1 MKKNA
6 SSKILLSLGVAT
18 LLYSSAFAQE
28 INLTES
34 SDVGNYFEENGKDI
48 NLKNPDK
55 YKGQDLNIKM
65 GVWDLPNDDYDSA
78 DYRLNIDIGKNN
90 TLSFTHNNGQNPAYV
105 TNLNAT
111 AKEVKTTDIV
121 LQAFAPSVIN
131 GDLTMTS
138 SGGEAITEDEKKGS
152 GIILYNGAVEGK
164 SANGS
169 LTINGNFTADK
180 TLFATYGNFV
190 KVNGTANLK
199 NSNFGLMKRSYT
211 DLEAN
216 NVVMVQAK
224 DFNENILK
232 ANNNA
237 GALLLKFASDYIST
251 DVQGKDPLEAGTI
264 IDISDEDK
272 YGDGEKGLVDY
283 KLSVQNCGGNK
294 CLVDYKLSVQN
305 CGGNKCLVINGGATA
320 AAKDKLVQLQVDIDA
335 IDKLLKNEFD
345 FSQDEEWTKAKEALE
360 KQKTE
365 LEQLK
370 QEAEKNGGKIDDE
383 KYIDLVNKNS
393 NLNLSANDKAS
404 ILALRSITEQLGS
417 IGADLASREGV
428 KLALDIKK
436 DTDNTG
442 KSVSNLNSAS
452 SAVNTTMNISN
463 DVSIGSRVAMLNNP
477 FGTYASKMNGLKF
490 AALDSD
496 MRPSYVNE
504 YTNSVWAN
512 AFGGAN
518 IIDGDSGAMYG
529 ATIGVDKQANDDVLW
544 GTYFTY
550 ANAKIKDNN
559 LEQKSD
565 NFQLG
570 MYSTINVA
578 PQWELNLKA
587 YAQVSPTKQDN
598 VQTDGAYNS
607 DYTSKFLGLSANAG
621 RVFDFSDNT
630 LFIKPF
636 AGVNY
641 YFSYTPSH
649 TENGAIAKD
658 IDSMKNNSV
667 SVEVGAEFRKYMNE
681 NSYIFV
687 TPKIEQFVINSGDD
701 YTANLAVNNAFFTSI
716 EANNKKKTYGQI
728 IVGGNVD
735 FTNQLSMNL
744 GFGAKQILA
753 GKVDNKN
760 ETYLSGQVGLKYKF

>member
-28 INLTES
+28 INLTQS

-55 YKGQDLNIKM
+55 YKGQDLSIKM

-90 TLSFTHNNGQNPAYV
+90 TLSFTHNNDQNPVYV

-121 LQAFAPSVIN
+121 LQASAPSVIN
-131 GDLTMTS
+131 GNLTMTS
-138 SGGEAITEDEKKGS
+138 SGGGAITEDEKKGS
-152 GIILYNGAVEGK
+152 GIILYNGNGAVEGK

-169 LTINGNFTADK
+169 LTINGNFAADK
-180 TLFATYGNFV
+180 TLFAAYGNFV
-190 KVNGTANLK
+190 KVNGTANLT

-216 NVVMVQAK
+216 NVVIVQAK

-237 GALLLKFASDYIST
+237 GALLLKFAGDYIST
-251 DVQGKDPLEAGTI
+251 DVQGKDPLEALTI

-272 YGDGEKGLVDY
+272 YGDGEKG
-283 KLSVQNCGGNK
+283 
-294 CLVDYKLSVQN
+294 LVDYKLSVQN

-320 AAKDKLVQLQVDIDA
+320 AAKDKLVQLQVDIDT

-345 FSQDEEWTKAKEALE
+345 SSQGEEWEQAKETLKKQQAELQTMLE
-360 KQKTE
+360 
-365 LEQLK
+365 
-370 QEAEKNGGKIDDE
+370 EAKKNGGKIDDE
-383 KYIDLVNKNS
+383 KYIDLVNKNL

-529 ATIGVDKQANDDVLW
+529 ATVGVDKQANDDVLW

-570 MYSTINVA
+570 MYSTINIA

-598 VQTDGAYNS
+598 VQIDGAYNS

-658 IDSMKNNSV
+658 IDSIKNNSV

-701 YTANLAVNNAFFTSI
+701 YTANLAVNNAFFTSV

>member
-18 LLYSSAFAQE
+18 LLYSGAFAAE
-28 INLTES
+28 ITFN
-34 SDVGNYFEENGKDI
+34 SDSDLNTHFDI
-48 NLKNPDK
+48 NEKDNVATFKNEN
-55 YKGQDLNIKM
+55 YKNQDLTFKINT
-65 GVWDLPNDDYDSA
+65 LAFDDAPEDA
-78 DYRLNIDIGKNN
+78 KINIDLGNN
-90 TLSFTHNNGQNPAYV
+90 SLTLENTRNSSGE
-105 TNLNAT
+105 T
-111 AKEVKTTDIV
+111 AALVRNFNVDAKDFKTTDIG
-121 LQAFAPSVIN
+121 LSYFNAGIIN
-131 GDLTMTS
+131 ANFTMV
-138 SGGEAITEDEKKGS
+138 GS
-152 GIILYNGAVEGK
+152 GEDFDLDNIDKNKASSLLIFNGSRENTNDTV
-164 SANGS
+164 NGS
-169 LTINGNFTADK
+169 LTVNGDFS
-180 TLFATYGNFV
+180 ATNSAIVSMKSDTF
-190 KVNGTANLK
+190 KVNGTATLKEAGLGFLSQSYSNLDV
-199 NSNFGLMKRSYT
+199 NDFIALR
-211 DLEAN
+211 
-216 NVVMVQAK
+216 AK
-224 DFNENILK
+224 DIKTDKLNDET
-232 ANNNA
+232 NA
-237 GALLLKFASDYIST
+237 GALILKSASSYIDESLLNGDDSIASL
-251 DVQGKDPLEAGTI
+251 DVTA
-264 IDISDEDK
+264 EDNK
-272 YGDGEKGLVDY
+272 YGGVFVDY
-283 KLSVQNCGGNK
+283 KLSLKNCGG
-294 CLVDYKLSVQN
+294 D
-305 CGGNKCLVINGGATA
+305 KCLVINGGATA
-320 AAKDKLVQLQVDIDA
+320 AAKKLTNQIAVDLEAITRIID
-335 IDKLLKNEFD
+335 DLDNE
-345 FSQDEEWTKAKEALE
+345 QAKEALQE
-360 KQKTE
+360 QKTE

-383 KYIDLVNKNS
+383 KYIDLVNKNL

-544 GTYFTY
+544 GAYFTY

-578 PQWELNLKA
+578 PQWELNVKA

-701 YTANLAVNNAFFTSI
+701 YTANLAVNNAFFTSV

>member
-28 INLTES
+28 INLTQS

-90 TLSFTHNNGQNPAYV
+90 TLSFTHNNDQNPVYV

-131 GDLTMTS
+131 GNLTMTS
-138 SGGEAITEDEKKGS
+138 SGGGAITEDEKKGS
-152 GIILYNGAVEGK
+152 GIILYNGNGAVEGK

-169 LTINGNFTADK
+169 LTINGNFAADK
-180 TLFATYGNFV
+180 TLFAAYGNFV
-190 KVNGTANLK
+190 KVNGTANLT

-216 NVVMVQAK
+216 NVVIVQAK

-237 GALLLKFASDYIST
+237 GALLLKFAGDYIST
-251 DVQGKDPLEAGTI
+251 DVQGKDPLEAATI

-272 YGDGEKGLVDY
+272 YGDGEKG
-283 KLSVQNCGGNK
+283 
-294 CLVDYKLSVQN
+294 LVDYKLSVQN

-320 AAKDKLVQLQVDIDA
+320 AAKDKLVQLQVDIDT

-345 FSQDEEWTKAKEALE
+345 SSQGEEWEQAKETLKKQQAEIQTMLE
-360 KQKTE
+360 
-365 LEQLK
+365 
-370 QEAEKNGGKIDDE
+370 EAKKNGGKIDDE
-383 KYIDLVNKNS
+383 KYIDLVNKNL

-529 ATIGVDKQANDDVLW
+529 ATVGVDKQANDDVLW
-544 GTYFTY
+544 GAYFTY

-598 VQTDGAYNS
+598 VQIDGAYNS

-701 YTANLAVNNAFFTSI
+701 YTANLAVNNAFFTSV

>member
-18 LLYSSAFAQE
+18 LLYSGAFAAE
-28 INLTES
+28 ITFN
-34 SDVGNYFEENGKDI
+34 SDSDLNTHFDI
-48 NLKNPDK
+48 NEKDNVATFKNEN
-55 YKGQDLNIKM
+55 YKNQDLTFKINT
-65 GVWDLPNDDYDSA
+65 LAFDDAPEDA
-78 DYRLNIDIGKNN
+78 KINIDLGNNSLTLENTRSGSETAALVKNFN
-90 TLSFTHNNGQNPAYV
+90 V
-105 TNLNAT
+105 D
-111 AKEVKTTDIV
+111 AKDFKTTDIG
-121 LQAFAPSVIN
+121 LSYFNAGIIN
-131 GDLTMTS
+131 ANFTMV
-138 SGGEAITEDEKKGS
+138 GS
-152 GIILYNGAVEGK
+152 GKDFDLDNIDKNKASSLLIFNGSRENTNDTV
-164 SANGS
+164 NGS
-169 LTINGNFTADK
+169 LTVNGDFS
-180 TLFATYGNFV
+180 ATNSAIVSMKSDTF
-190 KVNGTANLK
+190 KVNGTATLKEAGLGFLSQSYSNLDV
-199 NSNFGLMKRSYT
+199 NDFIALR
-211 DLEAN
+211 
-216 NVVMVQAK
+216 AK
-224 DFNENILK
+224 DIKTDKLNDET
-232 ANNNA
+232 NA
-237 GALLLKFASDYIST
+237 GALILKTASSYINENLLNGDDYAAYLDVT
-251 DVQGKDPLEAGTI
+251 DDK
-264 IDISDEDK
+264 K
-272 YGDGEKGLVDY
+272 YGGAFVDY
-283 KLSVQNCGGNK
+283 KLSLKNCGG
-294 CLVDYKLSVQN
+294 D
-305 CGGNKCLVINGGATA
+305 KCLVINGGATA
-320 AAKDKLVQLQVDIDA
+320 AAKNLTNQIAVDLEAITRIIDGL
-335 IDKLLKNEFD
+335 DNE
-345 FSQDEEWTKAKEALE
+345 QAKEALQE
-360 KQKTE
+360 QKTE
-365 LEQLK
+365 LEKLQ
-370 QEAEKNGGKIDDE
+370 QEAMQNGGKIDDE
-383 KYIDLVNKNS
+383 KYIDLVNKNL

-428 KLALDIKK
+428 KLALQIKK

-477 FGTYASKMNGLKF
+477 FGTYASKINGLKF

-529 ATIGVDKQANDDVLW
+529 ATVGVDKQANDDVLW
-544 GTYFTY
+544 GAYFTY

-570 MYSTINVA
+570 MYSTINIA
-578 PQWELNLKA
+578 PQWELNVKA

-598 VQTDGAYNS
+598 VQVDGAYNS
-607 DYTSKFLGLSANAG
+607 DYTSKFLGLSANAD

-701 YTANLAVNNAFFTSI
+701 YTANLAVNNAFFTSV

-753 GKVDNKN
+753 GRVDSKN

>member
-28 INLTES
+28 INLTQS

-90 TLSFTHNNGQNPAYV
+90 TLSFTHNNDQNPVYV

-121 LQAFAPSVIN
+121 LQASAPSVIN
-131 GDLTMTS
+131 GNLTMTS
-138 SGGEAITEDEKKGS
+138 SGAGTITEDEKKGS
-152 GIILYNGAVEGK
+152 GIILYNGNGAVEGK

-180 TLFATYGNFV
+180 TLFAAYGNFV
-190 KVNGTANLK
+190 KVNGTANLT

-216 NVVMVQAK
+216 NVVIVQAK

-237 GALLLKFASDYIST
+237 GALLLKFAGDYIST

-294 CLVDYKLSVQN
+294 CLV
-305 CGGNKCLVINGGATA
+305 INGGATA
-320 AAKDKLVQLQVDIDA
+320 AAKDKLVQLQVDIDT

-345 FSQDEEWTKAKEALE
+345 SSQGEEWEQAKETLKKQQAEIQTMLE
-360 KQKTE
+360 
-365 LEQLK
+365 
-370 QEAEKNGGKIDDE
+370 EAKKNGGKIDDE

-529 ATIGVDKQANDDVLW
+529 ATVGVDKQANDDVLW
-544 GTYFTY
+544 GAYFTY

-598 VQTDGAYNS
+598 VQIDGAYNS

-667 SVEVGAEFRKYMNE
+667 SIEVGAEFRKYMNE

-701 YTANLAVNNAFFTSI
+701 YTANLAVNNAFFTSV

>member
-28 INLTES
+28 INLTQF
-34 SDVGNYFEENGKDI
+34 SDVENYFEENGKDI

-55 YKGQDLNIKM
+55 YKGQDLSIKM

-90 TLSFTHNNGQNPAYV
+90 TLSFTHNNGQNPVYV

-131 GDLTMTS
+131 GNLTMTS
-138 SGGEAITEDEKKGS
+138 SGAETITEDEKKGS
-152 GIILYNGAVEGK
+152 GIILYNGAGETQ

-180 TLFATYGNFV
+180 TLFAAYGNFV
-190 KVNGTANLK
+190 KVNGTANLT
-199 NSNFGLMKRSYT
+199 NSNFGLIKRSYT

-224 DFNENILK
+224 DFNKDILEEK
-232 ANNNA
+232 SNNNA
-237 GALLLKFASDYIST
+237 GALLVKFLNDYVST
-251 DVQGKDPLEAGTI
+251 DLHGKDDIETGAV
-264 IDISDEDK
+264 IDISDEDE
-272 YGDGEKGLVDY
+272 YGDGKKGLVDY

-294 CLVDYKLSVQN
+294 CLVV
-305 CGGNKCLVINGGATA
+305 NGGATA
-320 AAKDKLVQLQVDIDA
+320 AAKDKLTQLKVDINA

-345 FSQDEEWTKAKEALE
+345 SSQDEEWKQAKEALE

-365 LEQLK
+365 LEKLQ
-370 QEAEKNGGKIDDE
+370 QEAMQNGGKIDDE

-529 ATIGVDKQANDDVLW
+529 ATVGVDKQANDDVLW
-544 GTYFTY
+544 GAYFTY

-598 VQTDGAYNS
+598 VQIDGAYNS

-667 SVEVGAEFRKYMNE
+667 SIEVGAEFRKYMNE

-701 YTANLAVNNAFFTSI
+701 YTANLAVNNAFFTSV

>member
-18 LLYSSAFAQE
+18 LLYSGAFAAE
-28 INLTES
+28 ITFN
-34 SDVGNYFEENGKDI
+34 SDSDLNTHFDI
-48 NLKNPDK
+48 NEKDNVDTFKNEN
-55 YKGQDLNIKM
+55 YKNQDLTFKINT
-65 GVWDLPNDDYDSA
+65 LAFDDAPEDA
-78 DYRLNIDIGKNN
+78 KINIDLGNN
-90 TLSFTHNNGQNPAYV
+90 SLTLENTRNSGGE
-105 TNLNAT
+105 T
-111 AKEVKTTDIV
+111 AALVRNFNVDAKDFKTTDIG
-121 LQAFAPSVIN
+121 LSYFNAGIIN
-131 GDLTMTS
+131 ANFTMV
-138 SGGEAITEDEKKGS
+138 GS
-152 GIILYNGAVEGK
+152 GEDFDLDNIDKNKASSLLIFNGSRENTNDTV
-164 SANGS
+164 NGS
-169 LTINGNFTADK
+169 LTVNGDFS
-180 TLFATYGNFV
+180 ATNSAIVSMKSDTF
-190 KVNGTANLK
+190 KVNGTATIEKSGLGFLSQSYSNLDV
-199 NSNFGLMKRSYT
+199 NDFIALR
-211 DLEAN
+211 
-216 NVVMVQAK
+216 AK
-224 DFNENILK
+224 DIKTDKLNDET
-232 ANNNA
+232 NA
-237 GALLLKFASDYIST
+237 GALILKSASSYIDESLLNDDGYAASL
-251 DVQGKDPLEAGTI
+251 DVTA
-264 IDISDEDK
+264 EDNK
-272 YGDGEKGLVDY
+272 YGGVFVDY
-283 KLSVQNCGGNK
+283 KLSLKNCGG
-294 CLVDYKLSVQN
+294 D
-305 CGGNKCLVINGGATA
+305 KCLVINGGATA
-320 AAKDKLVQLQVDIDA
+320 AAKKLTNQIAVDLEAITRIIDGL
-335 IDKLLKNEFD
+335 DNE
-345 FSQDEEWTKAKEALE
+345 QAKEALQE
-360 KQKTE
+360 QKTE

-529 ATIGVDKQANDDVLW
+529 ATVGVDKQANDDVLW

-701 YTANLAVNNAFFTSI
+701 YTANLAVNNAFFTSV

>member
-18 LLYSSAFAQE
+18 LLYSGAFAAE
-28 INLTES
+28 ITFN
-34 SDVGNYFEENGKDI
+34 SDSDLNTHFDI
-48 NLKNPDK
+48 NEKDNVATFKNEN
-55 YKGQDLNIKM
+55 YKNQDLTFKINT
-65 GVWDLPNDDYDSA
+65 LAFDDAPEDA
-78 DYRLNIDIGKNN
+78 KINIDLGNN
-90 TLSFTHNNGQNPAYV
+90 SLTLENTRNSSGE
-105 TNLNAT
+105 T
-111 AKEVKTTDIV
+111 AALVRNFNVDAKDFKTTDIG
-121 LQAFAPSVIN
+121 LSYFNAGIIN
-131 GDLTMTS
+131 ANFTMV
-138 SGGEAITEDEKKGS
+138 GS
-152 GIILYNGAVEGK
+152 GEDFDLDNIDKNKASSLLIFNGSRENTNDTV
-164 SANGS
+164 NGS
-169 LTINGNFTADK
+169 LTVNGDFS
-180 TLFATYGNFV
+180 ATNSAIVSMKSDTF
-190 KVNGTANLK
+190 KVNGTATLKEADLGFLSQSYSNLDV
-199 NSNFGLMKRSYT
+199 NDFIVLR
-211 DLEAN
+211 
-216 NVVMVQAK
+216 AK
-224 DFNENILK
+224 DIKTDKLNDET
-232 ANNNA
+232 NA
-237 GALLLKFASDYIST
+237 GALILKSASSYIDESLLNGDDSIASL
-251 DVQGKDPLEAGTI
+251 DVTA
-264 IDISDEDK
+264 EDNK
-272 YGDGEKGLVDY
+272 YGGVFVDY
-283 KLSVQNCGGNK
+283 KLSLKNCGG
-294 CLVDYKLSVQN
+294 D
-305 CGGNKCLVINGGATA
+305 KCLVINGGATA
-320 AAKDKLVQLQVDIDA
+320 AAKKLTNQIAVDLEAITRIIDDLDNEQAKKALQ
-335 IDKLLKNEFD
+335 E
-345 FSQDEEWTKAKEALE
+345 
-360 KQKTE
+360 QKTE
-365 LEQLK
+365 LEKLQ
-370 QEAEKNGGKIDDE
+370 QEAMQNGGKIDDE
-383 KYIDLVNKNS
+383 KYIDLVNKNL

-529 ATIGVDKQANDDVLW
+529 ATVGVDKQANDDVLW
-544 GTYFTY
+544 GAYFTY

-598 VQTDGAYNS
+598 VQIDGAYNS

-701 YTANLAVNNAFFTSI
+701 YTANLAVNNAFFTSV

>member
-18 LLYSSAFAQE
+18 LLYSSAFAAE
-28 INLTES
+28 ITFN
-34 SDVGNYFEENGKDI
+34 SDSDLNTHFDI
-48 NLKNPDK
+48 NEKDNVATFKNEN
-55 YKGQDLNIKM
+55 YKNQDLTFKINT
-65 GVWDLPNDDYDSA
+65 LAFDDAPEDA
-78 DYRLNIDIGKNN
+78 KINIDLGNN
-90 TLSFTHNNGQNPAYV
+90 SLTLENTRNSSGE
-105 TNLNAT
+105 T
-111 AKEVKTTDIV
+111 AALVRNFNVDAKDFKTTDIG
-121 LQAFAPSVIN
+121 LSYFNAGIIN
-131 GDLTMTS
+131 ANFTMV
-138 SGGEAITEDEKKGS
+138 GS
-152 GIILYNGAVEGK
+152 GEDFDLDNIDKNKASSLLIFNGSRENTNDTV
-164 SANGS
+164 NGS
-169 LTINGNFTADK
+169 LTVNGDFS
-180 TLFATYGNFV
+180 ATNSAIVSMKSDTF
-190 KVNGTANLK
+190 KVNGTATLKEAGLGFLSQSYSNLDV
-199 NSNFGLMKRSYT
+199 NDFIALR
-211 DLEAN
+211 
-216 NVVMVQAK
+216 AK
-224 DFNENILK
+224 DIKTDKLNDET
-232 ANNNA
+232 NA
-237 GALLLKFASDYIST
+237 GALILKSASSYIDESLLNGDDYVASL
-251 DVQGKDPLEAGTI
+251 DVTA
-264 IDISDEDK
+264 EDNK
-272 YGDGEKGLVDY
+272 YGGVFVDY
-283 KLSVQNCGGNK
+283 KLSLKNCGG
-294 CLVDYKLSVQN
+294 D
-305 CGGNKCLVINGGATA
+305 KCLVINGGATA
-320 AAKDKLVQLQVDIDA
+320 AAKKLTNQIAVDLEAITRIIDGL
-335 IDKLLKNEFD
+335 DNE
-345 FSQDEEWTKAKEALE
+345 QAKEALQE
-360 KQKTE
+360 QKTE

-529 ATIGVDKQANDDVLW
+529 ATVGVDKQANDDVLW
-544 GTYFTY
+544 GAYFTY

-598 VQTDGAYNS
+598 VQIDGAYNS

-701 YTANLAVNNAFFTSI
+701 YTANLAVNNAFFTSV

>member
-28 INLTES
+28 INLTQS
-34 SDVGNYFEENGKDI
+34 SDVENYFEENGKDI

-90 TLSFTHNNGQNPAYV
+90 TLSFTHNNDQNPVYV

-121 LQAFAPSVIN
+121 LQASAPSVIN
-131 GDLTMTS
+131 GNLTMTS
-138 SGGEAITEDEKKGS
+138 SGGGAITEDEKKGS
-152 GIILYNGAVEGK
+152 GIILYNGNGAVEGK

-180 TLFATYGNFV
+180 TLFAAYGNFV
-190 KVNGTANLK
+190 KVNGTANLT

-216 NVVMVQAK
+216 NVVIVQAK

-237 GALLLKFASDYIST
+237 GALLLKFAGDYIST
-251 DVQGKDPLEAGTI
+251 DVQGKDPLEAATI

-272 YGDGEKGLVDY
+272 YGDGEKG
-283 KLSVQNCGGNK
+283 
-294 CLVDYKLSVQN
+294 LVDYKLSVQN

-320 AAKDKLVQLQVDIDA
+320 AAKDKLVQLQVDIDT

-345 FSQDEEWTKAKEALE
+345 SSQGEEWEQAKETLKKQQAEIQTMLE
-360 KQKTE
+360 
-365 LEQLK
+365 
-370 QEAEKNGGKIDDE
+370 EAKKNGGKIDDE
-383 KYIDLVNKNS
+383 KYIDLVNKNL

-529 ATIGVDKQANDDVLW
+529 ATVGVDKQANDDVLW
-544 GTYFTY
+544 GAYFTY

-598 VQTDGAYNS
+598 VQIDGAYNS

-701 YTANLAVNNAFFTSI
+701 YTANLAVNNAFFTSV

>member
-18 LLYSSAFAQE
+18 LLYSGAFAAE
-28 INLTES
+28 ITFN
-34 SDVGNYFEENGKDI
+34 SDSDLNTHFDI
-48 NLKNPDK
+48 NEKDNVATFKNEN
-55 YKGQDLNIKM
+55 YKNQDLTFKINTLAFEDAHEDAKI
-65 GVWDLPNDDYDSA
+65 
-78 DYRLNIDIGKNN
+78 NIDLGNN
-90 TLSFTHNNGQNPAYV
+90 SLTLENTRNSGGE
-105 TNLNAT
+105 T
-111 AKEVKTTDIV
+111 AALVRNFNVDAKDFKTTDIG
-121 LQAFAPSVIN
+121 LSYFNAGIIN
-131 GDLTMTS
+131 ANFTMV
-138 SGGEAITEDEKKGS
+138 GS
-152 GIILYNGAVEGK
+152 GEDFDLDNIDKNKASSLLIFNGSRENTNDTV
-164 SANGS
+164 NGS
-169 LTINGNFTADK
+169 LTVNGDFS
-180 TLFATYGNFV
+180 ATNSAIVSMKSDTF
-190 KVNGTANLK
+190 KVNGTATIEKSGLGFLSQSYSNLDV
-199 NSNFGLMKRSYT
+199 NDFIALR
-211 DLEAN
+211 
-216 NVVMVQAK
+216 AK
-224 DFNENILK
+224 DIKTDKLNDET
-232 ANNNA
+232 NA
-237 GALLLKFASDYIST
+237 GALILKTASSYINENLLNGDDSIAYL
-251 DVQGKDPLEAGTI
+251 DVT
-264 IDISDEDK
+264 DEDNE
-272 YGDGEKGLVDY
+272 YGGVFVDY
-283 KLSVQNCGGNK
+283 KLSLKNCGG
-294 CLVDYKLSVQN
+294 D
-305 CGGNKCLVINGGATA
+305 KCLVINGGATA
-320 AAKDKLVQLQVDIDA
+320 AAKKLTNQIAVDLEAITRIID
-335 IDKLLKNEFD
+335 DLDNE
-345 FSQDEEWTKAKEALE
+345 QAKEALE

-529 ATIGVDKQANDDVLW
+529 ATVGVDKQANDDVLW

-570 MYSTINVA
+570 MYSTINIA

-598 VQTDGAYNS
+598 VQIDGAYNS

-701 YTANLAVNNAFFTSI
+701 YTANLAVNNAFFTSV

>member
-28 INLTES
+28 INLTQS

-90 TLSFTHNNGQNPAYV
+90 TLSFTHNNGQNPVYV

-121 LQAFAPSVIN
+121 LQASAPSVIN
-131 GDLTMTS
+131 GNLTMTS
-138 SGGEAITEDEKKGS
+138 SGAETITEDEKKGS
-152 GIILYNGAVEGK
+152 GIILYNGNGAVEGK

-180 TLFATYGNFV
+180 TLFAAYGNFV
-190 KVNGTANLK
+190 KVNGTANLT
-199 NSNFGLMKRSYT
+199 NSNFGLMKHSYT

-216 NVVMVQAK
+216 NVVIVQAK

-237 GALLLKFASDYIST
+237 GALLLKFAGDYIST
-251 DVQGKDPLEAGTI
+251 DVQGKDPLEAATI

-272 YGDGEKGLVDY
+272 YGDGEKG
-283 KLSVQNCGGNK
+283 
-294 CLVDYKLSVQN
+294 LVDYKLSVQN

-320 AAKDKLVQLQVDIDA
+320 AAKDKLVQLQVDIDT

-345 FSQDEEWTKAKEALE
+345 SSQGEEWEQAKETLKKQQAEIQTMLE
-360 KQKTE
+360 
-365 LEQLK
+365 
-370 QEAEKNGGKIDDE
+370 EAKKNGGKIDDE

-529 ATIGVDKQANDDVLW
+529 ATVGVDKQANDDVLW
-544 GTYFTY
+544 GAYFTY

-598 VQTDGAYNS
+598 VQIDGAYNS

-701 YTANLAVNNAFFTSI
+701 YTANLAVNNAFFTSV

>member
-28 INLTES
+28 INLTQS
-34 SDVGNYFEENGKDI
+34 SDVENYFEENGKDI

-55 YKGQDLNIKM
+55 YKGQDLSIKM

-90 TLSFTHNNGQNPAYV
+90 TLSFTHNNDQNPVYV

-121 LQAFAPSVIN
+121 LQASAPSVIN
-131 GDLTMTS
+131 GNLTMTS
-138 SGGEAITEDEKKGS
+138 SGGGAITEDEKKGS
-152 GIILYNGAVEGK
+152 GIILYNGNGAVEGK

-190 KVNGTANLK
+190 KVNGTANLT

-237 GALLLKFASDYIST
+237 GALLLKFAGDYIST
-251 DVQGKDPLEAGTI
+251 DVQGKDPLEAVTI

-294 CLVDYKLSVQN
+294 CLVV
-305 CGGNKCLVINGGATA
+305 NGGATA
-320 AAKDKLVQLQVDIDA
+320 AAKDKLTQLKVDINA

-345 FSQDEEWTKAKEALE
+345 SSQDEEWKQAKEALE

-365 LEQLK
+365 LEKLQ
-370 QEAEKNGGKIDDE
+370 QEAMQNGGKIDDE

-529 ATIGVDKQANDDVLW
+529 ATVGVDKQANDDVLW
-544 GTYFTY
+544 GAYFTY

-598 VQTDGAYNS
+598 VQIDGAYNS

-701 YTANLAVNNAFFTSI
+701 YTANLAVNNAFFTSV

>member
-28 INLTES
+28 INLTQS

-55 YKGQDLNIKM
+55 YKGQDLSIKM
-65 GVWDLPNDDYDSA
+65 GVWDLPDDYDSD

-90 TLSFTHNNGQNPAYV
+90 TLSFTHNNGQNPVYV

-131 GDLTMTS
+131 GNLTMTS
-138 SGGEAITEDEKKGS
+138 SGAETITEDEKKGS
-152 GIILYNGAVEGK
+152 GIILYNGNGAVEGK

-180 TLFATYGNFV
+180 TLFAAYGNFV
-190 KVNGTANLK
+190 KVNGTANLT

-216 NVVMVQAK
+216 NVVIVQAK

-237 GALLLKFASDYIST
+237 GALLLKFAGDYIST

-294 CLVDYKLSVQN
+294 CLV
-305 CGGNKCLVINGGATA
+305 INGGATA
-320 AAKDKLVQLQVDIDA
+320 AAKDKLVQLQVDIDT

-345 FSQDEEWTKAKEALE
+345 SSQGEEWEQAKETLKKQQAEIQTMLE
-360 KQKTE
+360 
-365 LEQLK
+365 
-370 QEAEKNGGKIDDE
+370 EAKKNGGKIDDE

-529 ATIGVDKQANDDVLW
+529 ATVGVDKQANDDVLW
-544 GTYFTY
+544 GAYFTY

-598 VQTDGAYNS
+598 VQIDGAYNS

-667 SVEVGAEFRKYMNE
+667 SIEVGAEFRKYMNE

-701 YTANLAVNNAFFTSI
+701 YTANLAVNNAFFTSV

>member
-28 INLTES
+28 INLTQS
-34 SDVGNYFEENGKDI
+34 SDVGNYFEENGNDI

-55 YKGQDLNIKM
+55 YKGQDLSIKM

-90 TLSFTHNNGQNPAYV
+90 TLSFTHNNGQNPVYV

-121 LQAFAPSVIN
+121 LQASAPSVIN
-131 GDLTMTS
+131 GNLTMTS
-138 SGGEAITEDEKKGS
+138 SGAGTITEDEKKGS
-152 GIILYNGAVEGK
+152 GIILYNGNGAVEGK

-180 TLFATYGNFV
+180 TLFAAYGNFV
-190 KVNGTANLK
+190 KVNGTANLT

-216 NVVMVQAK
+216 NVVIVQAK

-237 GALLLKFASDYIST
+237 GALLLKFAGDYIST
-251 DVQGKDPLEAGTI
+251 DVQGKDPLEAVTI

-294 CLVDYKLSVQN
+294 CLVV
-305 CGGNKCLVINGGATA
+305 NGGATA
-320 AAKDKLVQLQVDIDA
+320 AAKDKLVQLQVDINA

-345 FSQDEEWTKAKEALE
+345 SSQDEEWKQAKEALE

-365 LEQLK
+365 LEKLQ
-370 QEAEKNGGKIDDE
+370 QEAMQNGGKIDDE
-383 KYIDLVNKNS
+383 KYIDLVNKNL

-529 ATIGVDKQANDDVLW
+529 ATVGVDKQANDDVLW
-544 GTYFTY
+544 GAYFTY

-570 MYSTINVA
+570 MYSTINIA

-598 VQTDGAYNS
+598 VQIDGAYNS

-701 YTANLAVNNAFFTSI
+701 YTANLAVNNAFFTSV

>member
-28 INLTES
+28 INLTQS

-48 NLKNPDK
+48 NLKNPDG
-55 YKGQDLNIKM
+55 YKGKDLNIKM

-90 TLSFTHNNGQNPAYV
+90 TLSFTHNNGQNPVYV

-121 LQAFAPSVIN
+121 LQASAPSVIN
-131 GDLTMTS
+131 GNLTMTS
-138 SGGEAITEDEKKGS
+138 SGAETITEDEKKGS
-152 GIILYNGAVEGK
+152 GIILYNGNGAVEGK

-180 TLFATYGNFV
+180 TLFAAYGNFV
-190 KVNGTANLK
+190 KVNGTANLT

-216 NVVMVQAK
+216 NVVIVQAK

-237 GALLLKFASDYIST
+237 GALLLKFAGDYIST
-251 DVQGKDPLEAGTI
+251 DVQGKDPLEAATI

-294 CLVDYKLSVQN
+294 CLVV
-305 CGGNKCLVINGGATA
+305 NGGATA
-320 AAKDKLVQLQVDIDA
+320 AAKDKLVQLQVDIDT
-335 IDKLLKNEFD
+335 INKLLENEFD
-345 FSQDEEWTKAKEALE
+345 SSQDEEWTKAKETLKKQQAELQTMLE
-360 KQKTE
+360 
-365 LEQLK
+365 
-370 QEAEKNGGKIDDE
+370 EAKKNGGKIDDE

-529 ATIGVDKQANDDVLW
+529 ATVGVDKQANDDVLW
-544 GTYFTY
+544 GAYFTY

-598 VQTDGAYNS
+598 VQIDGAYNS

-701 YTANLAVNNAFFTSI
+701 YTANLAVNNAFFTSV

>member
-28 INLTES
+28 INLTQS
-34 SDVGNYFEENGKDI
+34 SDVGKYFEENGKDI
-48 NLKNPDK
+48 NLKNPDQ
-55 YKGQDLNIKM
+55 YKGQDLSIKM

-78 DYRLNIDIGKNN
+78 DYRLNIDIGKDN
-90 TLSFTHNNGQNPAYV
+90 TLSFTHNNKENPAYV

-131 GDLTMTS
+131 GNLTMTS
-138 SGGEAITEDEKKGS
+138 SGAGAITEDEKKGS

-190 KVNGTANLK
+190 KVNGTANLT

-224 DFNENILK
+224 DFNEDILK

-251 DVQGKDPLEAGTI
+251 SVQGKDPLEAGTAL
-264 IDISDEDK
+264 DITDDK
-272 YGDGEKGLVDY
+272 Y
-283 KLSVQNCGGNK
+283 SGG
-294 CLVDYKLSVQN
+294 LVDYKLSVQN

-320 AAKDKLVQLQVDIDA
+320 AAKKLTNQIAVELEAITRIIDGL
-335 IDKLLKNEFD
+335 DNE
-345 FSQDEEWTKAKEALE
+345 QAKEALQE
-360 KQKTE
+360 QKTE

-370 QEAEKNGGKIDDE
+370 KEAEKNGGKIDDE
-383 KYIDLVNKNS
+383 KYIDLVNKNL

-529 ATIGVDKQANDDVLW
+529 ATVGVDKQANDDVLW
-544 GTYFTY
+544 GAYFTY

-570 MYSTINVA
+570 MYSTINIA

-598 VQTDGAYNS
+598 VQIDGAYNS

-701 YTANLAVNNAFFTSI
+701 YTANLAVNNAFFTSV

>member
-28 INLTES
+28 INLTQS

-90 TLSFTHNNGQNPAYV
+90 TLSFTHNNDQNPVYV

-121 LQAFAPSVIN
+121 LQASAPSVIN
-131 GDLTMTS
+131 GNLTMTS
-138 SGGEAITEDEKKGS
+138 SGGGAITEDEKKGS
-152 GIILYNGAVEGK
+152 GIILYNGNGAVEGK

-180 TLFATYGNFV
+180 TLFAAYGNFV
-190 KVNGTANLK
+190 KVNGTANLT

-216 NVVMVQAK
+216 NVVIVQAK

-237 GALLLKFASDYIST
+237 GALLLKFAGDYIST
-251 DVQGKDPLEAGTI
+251 DVQGKDPLEAITI

-294 CLVDYKLSVQN
+294 CLVV
-305 CGGNKCLVINGGATA
+305 NGGATA
-320 AAKDKLVQLQVDIDA
+320 AAKDKLVQLQVDIDT

-345 FSQDEEWTKAKEALE
+345 SNQGEEWEQAKETLKKQQAELQTMLE
-360 KQKTE
+360 
-365 LEQLK
+365 
-370 QEAEKNGGKIDDE
+370 EAKKNGGKIDDE
-383 KYIDLVNKNS
+383 KYIDLVNKNL

-529 ATIGVDKQANDDVLW
+529 ATVGVDKQANDDVLW
-544 GTYFTY
+544 GAYFTY

-598 VQTDGAYNS
+598 VQIDGAYNS

-701 YTANLAVNNAFFTSI
+701 YTANLAVNNAFFTSV

>member
-28 INLTES
+28 INLTQS

-90 TLSFTHNNGQNPAYV
+90 TLSFTHNNGQNPVYV

-121 LQAFAPSVIN
+121 LQASAPSVIN
-131 GDLTMTS
+131 GNLTMTS
-138 SGGEAITEDEKKGS
+138 SGAETITEDEKKGS

-180 TLFATYGNFV
+180 TLFAAYGNFV
-190 KVNGTANLK
+190 KVNGTANLT

-216 NVVMVQAK
+216 NVVIVQAK

-237 GALLLKFASDYIST
+237 GALLLKFAGDYIST
-251 DVQGKDPLEAGTI
+251 DVQGKDPLEAATI

-272 YGDGEKGLVDY
+272 YGDGEKG
-283 KLSVQNCGGNK
+283 
-294 CLVDYKLSVQN
+294 LVDYKLSVQN

-320 AAKDKLVQLQVDIDA
+320 AAKDKLVQLQVDIDT

-345 FSQDEEWTKAKEALE
+345 SSQGEEWEQAKETLKKQQAEIQTMLE
-360 KQKTE
+360 
-365 LEQLK
+365 
-370 QEAEKNGGKIDDE
+370 EAKKNGGKIDDE
-383 KYIDLVNKNS
+383 KYIDLVNKNL

-529 ATIGVDKQANDDVLW
+529 ATVGVDKQANDDVLW
-544 GTYFTY
+544 GAYFTY

-598 VQTDGAYNS
+598 VQIDGAYNS

-701 YTANLAVNNAFFTSI
+701 YTANLAVNNAFFTSV

>member
-18 LLYSSAFAQE
+18 LLYSGAFAAE
-28 INLTES
+28 ITFN
-34 SDVGNYFEENGKDI
+34 SDSDLNTHFDI
-48 NLKNPDK
+48 NEKDNVTTFKNEN
-55 YKGQDLNIKM
+55 YKNQDLTFKINT
-65 GVWDLPNDDYDSA
+65 LAFDDAPEDA
-78 DYRLNIDIGKNN
+78 KINIDLGNNSLTLENTRNSGGK
-90 TLSFTHNNGQNPAYV
+90 
-105 TNLNAT
+105 T
-111 AKEVKTTDIV
+111 AALVRNFNVDAKDFKTTDIG
-121 LQAFAPSVIN
+121 LSYFNA
-131 GDLTMTS
+131 
-138 SGGEAITEDEKKGS
+138 
-152 GIILYNGAVEGK
+152 GIINANFTMVGSDEDFDLDNIDKNKASSLLIFNGSRENTNDTV
-164 SANGS
+164 NGS
-169 LTINGNFTADK
+169 LTVNGDFS
-180 TLFATYGNFV
+180 ATNSAIVSMKSDTF
-190 KVNGTANLK
+190 KVNGTATIEKSGLGFLSQSYSNLDV
-199 NSNFGLMKRSYT
+199 NDFIALR
-211 DLEAN
+211 
-216 NVVMVQAK
+216 AK
-224 DFNENILK
+224 DIKTDKLNDET
-232 ANNNA
+232 NA
-237 GALLLKFASDYIST
+237 GALILKTASSYINENLLNGDDSIAYL
-251 DVQGKDPLEAGTI
+251 DVT
-264 IDISDEDK
+264 DEDNK
-272 YGDGEKGLVDY
+272 YGGVFVDY
-283 KLSVQNCGGNK
+283 KLSLKNCGG
-294 CLVDYKLSVQN
+294 D
-305 CGGNKCLVINGGATA
+305 KCLVINGGATA
-320 AAKDKLVQLQVDIDA
+320 AAKKLTNQIAVDLEAITRIID
-335 IDKLLKNEFD
+335 DLDNE
-345 FSQDEEWTKAKEALE
+345 QAKEALE

-529 ATIGVDKQANDDVLW
+529 ATVGVDKQANDDVLW
-544 GTYFTY
+544 GAYFTY

-570 MYSTINVA
+570 MYSTINIA

-598 VQTDGAYNS
+598 VQIDGAYNS

-701 YTANLAVNNAFFTSI
+701 YTANLAVNNAFFTSV

>member
-18 LLYSSAFAQE
+18 LLYSGAFAAE
-28 INLTES
+28 ITFN
-34 SDVGNYFEENGKDI
+34 SDSDLNTHFDI
-48 NLKNPDK
+48 NEKDNVATFKNEN
-55 YKGQDLNIKM
+55 YKNQDLTFKINTLAFEDAHEDAKI
-65 GVWDLPNDDYDSA
+65 
-78 DYRLNIDIGKNN
+78 NIDLGNN
-90 TLSFTHNNGQNPAYV
+90 SLTLENTRNSGGE
-105 TNLNAT
+105 T
-111 AKEVKTTDIV
+111 AALVRNFNVDAKDFKTTDIG
-121 LQAFAPSVIN
+121 LSYFNA
-131 GDLTMTS
+131 
-138 SGGEAITEDEKKGS
+138 
-152 GIILYNGAVEGK
+152 GIINANFTMVGSDEDFDLDNIDKNKASSLLIFNGSRENTNDTV
-164 SANGS
+164 NGS
-169 LTINGNFTADK
+169 LTVNGDFS
-180 TLFATYGNFV
+180 ATNSAIVSMKSDTF
-190 KVNGTANLK
+190 KVNGTATIEKSGLGFLSQSYSNLDV
-199 NSNFGLMKRSYT
+199 NDFIALR
-211 DLEAN
+211 
-216 NVVMVQAK
+216 AK
-224 DFNENILK
+224 DIKTDKLNDET
-232 ANNNA
+232 NA
-237 GALLLKFASDYIST
+237 GALILKTASSYINENLLNGDDSIAYL
-251 DVQGKDPLEAGTI
+251 DVT
-264 IDISDEDK
+264 DEDNK
-272 YGDGEKGLVDY
+272 YGGVFVDY
-283 KLSVQNCGGNK
+283 KLSLKNCGG
-294 CLVDYKLSVQN
+294 D
-305 CGGNKCLVINGGATA
+305 KCLVINGGATA
-320 AAKDKLVQLQVDIDA
+320 AAKKLTNQIAVDLEAITRIID
-335 IDKLLKNEFD
+335 DLDNE
-345 FSQDEEWTKAKEALE
+345 QAKEALE

-544 GTYFTY
+544 GAYFTY

-570 MYSTINVA
+570 MYSTINIA

-598 VQTDGAYNS
+598 VQIDGAYNS

-701 YTANLAVNNAFFTSI
+701 YTANLAVNNAFFTSV

>member
-1 MKKNA
+1 M
-6 SSKILLSLGVAT
+6 LSLGVAT
-18 LLYSSAFAQE
+18 LLYSGAFAQE
-28 INLTES
+28 IDLTQS
-34 SDVGNYFEENGKDI
+34 SDIGKYFEENGKDI
-48 NLKNPDK
+48 NLKNPDQ

-90 TLSFTHNNGQNPAYV
+90 TLSFTHNNGQNPVYV

-121 LQAFAPSVIN
+121 LQASAPSVIN
-131 GDLTMTS
+131 GNLTMTS
-138 SGGEAITEDEKKGS
+138 SGAGTITEDEKKGS
-152 GIILYNGAVEGK
+152 GIILYNGNGAVEGK

-180 TLFATYGNFV
+180 TLFAAYGNFV
-190 KVNGTANLK
+190 KVNGTANLT

-216 NVVMVQAK
+216 NVVIVQAK
-224 DFNENILK
+224 DFNEDILK

-237 GALLLKFASDYIST
+237 GALLLKFAGDYIST

-294 CLVDYKLSVQN
+294 CLV
-305 CGGNKCLVINGGATA
+305 INGGATA
-320 AAKDKLVQLQVDIDA
+320 AAKDKLVQLQVDIDT

-345 FSQDEEWTKAKEALE
+345 SSQGEEWEQAKETLKKQQAEIQTMLE
-360 KQKTE
+360 
-365 LEQLK
+365 
-370 QEAEKNGGKIDDE
+370 EAKKNGGKIDDE

-529 ATIGVDKQANDDVLW
+529 ATVGVDKQANDDVLW
-544 GTYFTY
+544 GAYFTY

-598 VQTDGAYNS
+598 VQIDGAYNS

-667 SVEVGAEFRKYMNE
+667 SIEVGAEFRKYMNE

-701 YTANLAVNNAFFTSI
+701 YTANLAVNNAFFTSV

>member
-28 INLTES
+28 INLTQS

-90 TLSFTHNNGQNPAYV
+90 TLSFTHNNDQNPVYV

-131 GDLTMTS
+131 GNLTMTS
-138 SGGEAITEDEKKGS
+138 SGGGAITEDEKKGS
-152 GIILYNGAVEGK
+152 GIILYNGVEGK

-190 KVNGTANLK
+190 KVNGTANLT

-216 NVVMVQAK
+216 NVVIVQAK

-237 GALLLKFASDYIST
+237 GALLLKFAGDYIST
-251 DVQGKDPLEAGTI
+251 DVQGKDPLEAATI

-272 YGDGEKGLVDY
+272 YGDGEKG
-283 KLSVQNCGGNK
+283 
-294 CLVDYKLSVQN
+294 LVDYKLSVQN

-320 AAKDKLVQLQVDIDA
+320 AAKDKLVQLQVDIDS

-345 FSQDEEWTKAKEALE
+345 SSQGEEWEQAKETLKKQQAEIQTMLE
-360 KQKTE
+360 
-365 LEQLK
+365 
-370 QEAEKNGGKIDDE
+370 EAKKNGGKIDDE
-383 KYIDLVNKNS
+383 KYIDLVNKNL

-529 ATIGVDKQANDDVLW
+529 ATVGVDKQANDDVLW
-544 GTYFTY
+544 GAYFTY

-598 VQTDGAYNS
+598 VQIDGAYNS

-658 IDSMKNNSV
+658 IDSIKNNSV

-701 YTANLAVNNAFFTSI
+701 YTANLAVNNAFFTSV

>member
-18 LLYSSAFAQE
+18 LLYSGAFAAE
-28 INLTES
+28 ITFN
-34 SDVGNYFEENGKDI
+34 SDSDLNTHFDI
-48 NLKNPDK
+48 NEKDNVATFKNEN
-55 YKGQDLNIKM
+55 YKNQDLTFKINT
-65 GVWDLPNDDYDSA
+65 LAFDDAHEDA
-78 DYRLNIDIGKNN
+78 KINIDLGNN
-90 TLSFTHNNGQNPAYV
+90 SLTLENTRNSGGE
-105 TNLNAT
+105 T
-111 AKEVKTTDIV
+111 AALVRNFNVDAKDFKTTDIG
-121 LQAFAPSVIN
+121 LSYFNAGIIN
-131 GDLTMTS
+131 ANFTMV
-138 SGGEAITEDEKKGS
+138 GS
-152 GIILYNGAVEGK
+152 GEDFDLDNIDKNKASSLLIFNGSRENTNDTV
-164 SANGS
+164 NGS
-169 LTINGNFTADK
+169 LTVNGDFS
-180 TLFATYGNFV
+180 ATNSAIVSMKSDTF
-190 KVNGTANLK
+190 KVNGTATLKEAGLGFLSQSYSNL
-199 NSNFGLMKRSYT
+199 
-211 DLEAN
+211 DAN
-216 NVVMVQAK
+216 DFIVLRAK
-224 DFNENILK
+224 DIKTDKLNDET
-232 ANNNA
+232 NA
-237 GALLLKFASDYIST
+237 GALILKSGSSYIDESLLNGDDYVASL
-251 DVQGKDPLEAGTI
+251 DVTA
-264 IDISDEDK
+264 EDNK
-272 YGDGEKGLVDY
+272 YGGVFVDY
-283 KLSVQNCGGNK
+283 KLSLKNCGG
-294 CLVDYKLSVQN
+294 D
-305 CGGNKCLVINGGATA
+305 KCLVINGGATA
-320 AAKDKLVQLQVDIDA
+320 AAKKLTNQIAVDLEAITRIID
-335 IDKLLKNEFD
+335 DLDNE
-345 FSQDEEWTKAKEALE
+345 QAKEALQE
-360 KQKTE
+360 QKTE
-365 LEQLK
+365 LEKLQ
-370 QEAEKNGGKIDDE
+370 QEAMQNGGKIDDE
-383 KYIDLVNKNS
+383 KYIDLVNKNL

-529 ATIGVDKQANDDVLW
+529 ATVGVDKQANDDVLW
-544 GTYFTY
+544 GAYFTY

-598 VQTDGAYNS
+598 VQIDGAYNS

-658 IDSMKNNSV
+658 IDSIKNNSV

-701 YTANLAVNNAFFTSI
+701 YTANLAVNNAFFTSV

>member
-28 INLTES
+28 INLTQS

-90 TLSFTHNNGQNPAYV
+90 TLSFTHNNDQNPVYV

-131 GDLTMTS
+131 GNLTMTS
-138 SGGEAITEDEKKGS
+138 SGGGAITEDEKKGS
-152 GIILYNGAVEGK
+152 GIILYNGNGAVEGK

-169 LTINGNFTADK
+169 LTINGNFAADK
-180 TLFATYGNFV
+180 TLFAAYGNFV
-190 KVNGTANLK
+190 KVNGTANLT

-216 NVVMVQAK
+216 NVVIVQAK

-237 GALLLKFASDYIST
+237 GALLLKFAGDYIST

-294 CLVDYKLSVQN
+294 CLV
-305 CGGNKCLVINGGATA
+305 INGGATA
-320 AAKDKLVQLQVDIDA
+320 AAKDKLVQLQVDIDT

-345 FSQDEEWTKAKEALE
+345 SSQGEEWEQAKETLKKQQAEIQTMLE
-360 KQKTE
+360 
-365 LEQLK
+365 
-370 QEAEKNGGKIDDE
+370 EAKKNGGKIDDE

-529 ATIGVDKQANDDVLW
+529 ATVGVDKQANDDVLW
-544 GTYFTY
+544 GAYFTY

-598 VQTDGAYNS
+598 VQIDGAYNS

-667 SVEVGAEFRKYMNE
+667 SIEVGAEFRKYMNE

-701 YTANLAVNNAFFTSI
+701 YTANLAVNNAFFTSV

>member
-28 INLTES
+28 INLTQS

-90 TLSFTHNNGQNPAYV
+90 TLSFTHNNDQNPVYV

-121 LQAFAPSVIN
+121 LQASAPSVIN
-131 GDLTMTS
+131 GNLTMTS
-138 SGGEAITEDEKKGS
+138 SGGGAITEDEKKGS
-152 GIILYNGAVEGK
+152 GIILYNGNGAVEGK

-180 TLFATYGNFV
+180 TLFAAYGNFV
-190 KVNGTANLK
+190 KVNGTANLT

-216 NVVMVQAK
+216 NVVIVQAK

-237 GALLLKFASDYIST
+237 GALLLKFAGDYIST
-251 DVQGKDPLEAGTI
+251 DVQGKDLLEAVTI

-272 YGDGEKGLVDY
+272 YGDGEKG
-283 KLSVQNCGGNK
+283 
-294 CLVDYKLSVQN
+294 LVDYKLSVQN

-320 AAKDKLVQLQVDIDA
+320 AAKDKLVQLQVDIDT

-345 FSQDEEWTKAKEALE
+345 SNQGEEWEQAKETLKKQQAELQTMLE
-360 KQKTE
+360 
-365 LEQLK
+365 
-370 QEAEKNGGKIDDE
+370 EAKKNGGKIDDE
-383 KYIDLVNKNS
+383 KYIDLVNKNL

-529 ATIGVDKQANDDVLW
+529 ATVGVDKQANDDVLW
-544 GTYFTY
+544 GAYFTY

-598 VQTDGAYNS
+598 VQIDGAYNS

-701 YTANLAVNNAFFTSI
+701 YTANLAVNNAFFTSV

>member
-28 INLTES
+28 INLTQS
-34 SDVGNYFEENGKDI
+34 SDVGKYFEENGKDI
-48 NLKNPDK
+48 NLKNPDQ

-65 GVWDLPNDDYDSA
+65 GVWDLPNDDYDSD

-90 TLSFTHNNGQNPAYV
+90 TLSFTHNNGQNPVYV

-131 GDLTMTS
+131 GNLTMTS
-138 SGGEAITEDEKKGS
+138 SGAETITEDEKKGS

-180 TLFATYGNFV
+180 TLFAAYGNFV
-190 KVNGTANLK
+190 KVNGTANLT

-216 NVVMVQAK
+216 NVVIVQAK

-237 GALLLKFASDYIST
+237 GALLLKFAGDYIST
-251 DVQGKDPLEAGTI
+251 DVQGKDPLEAATI

-272 YGDGEKGLVDY
+272 YGDGEKG
-283 KLSVQNCGGNK
+283 
-294 CLVDYKLSVQN
+294 LVDYKLSVQN

-320 AAKDKLVQLQVDIDA
+320 AAKDKLVQLQVDIDT

-345 FSQDEEWTKAKEALE
+345 SSQGEEWEQAKETLKKQQAEIQTMLE
-360 KQKTE
+360 
-365 LEQLK
+365 
-370 QEAEKNGGKIDDE
+370 EAKKNGGKIDDE

-529 ATIGVDKQANDDVLW
+529 ATVGVDKQANDDVLW
-544 GTYFTY
+544 GAYFTY

-701 YTANLAVNNAFFTSI
+701 YTANLAVNNAFFTSV

>member
-28 INLTES
+28 INLTQS

-55 YKGQDLNIKM
+55 YKGQDLSIKM

-90 TLSFTHNNGQNPAYV
+90 TLSFTHNNGQNPVYV

-121 LQAFAPSVIN
+121 LQASAPSVIN
-131 GDLTMTS
+131 GNLTMTS
-138 SGGEAITEDEKKGS
+138 SGAETITEDEKKGS
-152 GIILYNGAVEGK
+152 GIILYNGNGAVEGK

-180 TLFATYGNFV
+180 TLFAAYGNFV
-190 KVNGTANLK
+190 KVNGTANLT

-216 NVVMVQAK
+216 NVVIVQAK

-237 GALLLKFASDYIST
+237 GALLLKFAGDYIST
-251 DVQGKDPLEAGTI
+251 DVQGKDPLEAVTI

-272 YGDGEKGLVDY
+272 YGDGEKG
-283 KLSVQNCGGNK
+283 
-294 CLVDYKLSVQN
+294 LVDYKLSVQN

-320 AAKDKLVQLQVDIDA
+320 AAKDKLVQLQVDIDT

-345 FSQDEEWTKAKEALE
+345 SSQGEEWEQAKEALQE
-360 KQKTE
+360 QKTE
-365 LEQLK
+365 FEKLQ
-370 QEAEKNGGKIDDE
+370 QEAMQNGGKIDDE
-383 KYIDLVNKNS
+383 KYIDLVNKNL

-529 ATIGVDKQANDDVLW
+529 ATVGVDKQANDDVLW
-544 GTYFTY
+544 GAYFTY

-598 VQTDGAYNS
+598 VQIDGAYNS

-701 YTANLAVNNAFFTSI
+701 YTANLAVNNAFFTSV

>member
-18 LLYSSAFAQE
+18 LLYSSAFAAE
-28 INLTES
+28 ITFN
-34 SDVGNYFEENGKDI
+34 SDSDLNTHFDI
-48 NLKNPDK
+48 NEKDNVATFKNEN
-55 YKGQDLNIKM
+55 YKNQDLTFKINT
-65 GVWDLPNDDYDSA
+65 LAFDDAHEDA
-78 DYRLNIDIGKNN
+78 KINIDLGNN
-90 TLSFTHNNGQNPAYV
+90 SLTLENTRNSGGE
-105 TNLNAT
+105 T
-111 AKEVKTTDIV
+111 AALVRNFNVDAKDFKTTDIG
-121 LQAFAPSVIN
+121 LSYFNAGIIN
-131 GDLTMTS
+131 ANFTMV
-138 SGGEAITEDEKKGS
+138 GS
-152 GIILYNGAVEGK
+152 GEDFDLDNIDKNKASSLLIFNGSRENTNDTV
-164 SANGS
+164 NGS
-169 LTINGNFTADK
+169 LTVNGDFS
-180 TLFATYGNFV
+180 ATNSAIVSMKSDTF
-190 KVNGTANLK
+190 KVNGTATLKEAGLGFLSQSYSNLDV
-199 NSNFGLMKRSYT
+199 NDFIALR
-211 DLEAN
+211 
-216 NVVMVQAK
+216 AK
-224 DFNENILK
+224 DIKTDKLNDET
-232 ANNNA
+232 NA
-237 GALLLKFASDYIST
+237 GALILKSASSYIDESLLNGDDYVASL
-251 DVQGKDPLEAGTI
+251 DVTA
-264 IDISDEDK
+264 EDNK
-272 YGDGEKGLVDY
+272 YGGVFVDY
-283 KLSVQNCGGNK
+283 KLSLKNCGG
-294 CLVDYKLSVQN
+294 D
-305 CGGNKCLVINGGATA
+305 KCLVINGGATA
-320 AAKDKLVQLQVDIDA
+320 AAKNLTNQIAVDLEAITRIIDGL
-335 IDKLLKNEFD
+335 DNE
-345 FSQDEEWTKAKEALE
+345 QAKEALQE
-360 KQKTE
+360 QKTE
-365 LEQLK
+365 LEKLQ
-370 QEAEKNGGKIDDE
+370 QEAMQNGGKIDDE
-383 KYIDLVNKNS
+383 KYIDLVNKNL

-529 ATIGVDKQANDDVLW
+529 ATVGVDKQANDDVLW
-544 GTYFTY
+544 GAYFTY

-598 VQTDGAYNS
+598 VQIDGAYNS

-701 YTANLAVNNAFFTSI
+701 YTANLAVNNAFFTSV

>member
-28 INLTES
+28 INLTQS
-34 SDVGNYFEENGKDI
+34 SDVENYFEENGKDI

-55 YKGQDLNIKM
+55 YKGQDLSIKM

-90 TLSFTHNNGQNPAYV
+90 TLSFTHNNGQNPVYV

-131 GDLTMTS
+131 GNLTMTS
-138 SGGEAITEDEKKGS
+138 SGAETITEDEKKGS
-152 GIILYNGAVEGK
+152 GIILYNGAGETQ

-180 TLFATYGNFV
+180 TLFAAYGNFV
-190 KVNGTANLK
+190 KVNGTANLT
-199 NSNFGLMKRSYT
+199 NSNFGLIKRSYT

-224 DFNENILK
+224 DFNKDILEEK
-232 ANNNA
+232 SNNNA
-237 GALLLKFASDYIST
+237 GALLVKFLNDYVST
-251 DVQGKDPLEAGTI
+251 DLHGKDVIETGAV
-264 IDISDEDK
+264 IDISDEDE
-272 YGDGEKGLVDY
+272 YGDGKKGLVDY

-294 CLVDYKLSVQN
+294 CLVV
-305 CGGNKCLVINGGATA
+305 NGGATA
-320 AAKDKLVQLQVDIDA
+320 AAKDKLTQLKVDINA

-345 FSQDEEWTKAKEALE
+345 SSQDEEWEQAKETLKKQQAELQTMLE
-360 KQKTE
+360 
-365 LEQLK
+365 
-370 QEAEKNGGKIDDE
+370 EAKKNGGKIDDE

-529 ATIGVDKQANDDVLW
+529 ATVGVDKQANDDVLW
-544 GTYFTY
+544 GAYFTY

-598 VQTDGAYNS
+598 VQIDGAYNS

-701 YTANLAVNNAFFTSI
+701 YTANLAVNNAFFTSV

>member
-28 INLTES
+28 INLTQS
-34 SDVGNYFEENGKDI
+34 SDVGNYFEENGNDI

-55 YKGQDLNIKM
+55 YKGQDLSIKM

-90 TLSFTHNNGQNPAYV
+90 TLSFTHNNGQNPVYV

-121 LQAFAPSVIN
+121 LQASAPSVIN
-131 GDLTMTS
+131 GNLTMTS
-138 SGGEAITEDEKKGS
+138 SGAETITEDEKKGS
-152 GIILYNGAVEGK
+152 GIILYNGNGAVEGK

-180 TLFATYGNFV
+180 TLFAAYGNFV
-190 KVNGTANLK
+190 KVNGTANLT

-216 NVVMVQAK
+216 NVVIVQAK

-237 GALLLKFASDYIST
+237 GALLLKFAGDYIST
-251 DVQGKDPLEAGTI
+251 DVQGKDPLEAATI

-272 YGDGEKGLVDY
+272 YGDGEKG
-283 KLSVQNCGGNK
+283 
-294 CLVDYKLSVQN
+294 LVDYKLSVQN

-320 AAKDKLVQLQVDIDA
+320 AAKDKLVQLQVDIDS

-345 FSQDEEWTKAKEALE
+345 SSQGEEWEQAKETLKKQQAEIQTMLE
-360 KQKTE
+360 
-365 LEQLK
+365 
-370 QEAEKNGGKIDDE
+370 EAKKNGGKIDDE
-383 KYIDLVNKNS
+383 KYIDLVNKNL

-529 ATIGVDKQANDDVLW
+529 ATVGVDKQANDDVLW
-544 GTYFTY
+544 GAYFTY

-598 VQTDGAYNS
+598 VQIDGAYNS

-658 IDSMKNNSV
+658 IDSIKNNSV

-701 YTANLAVNNAFFTSI
+701 YTANLAVNNAFFTSV

-760 ETYLSGQVGLKYKF
+760 ETYLSG

>member
-1 MKKNA
+1 M
-6 SSKILLSLGVAT
+6 LSLGVAT
-18 LLYSSAFAQE
+18 LLYSGAFAQE
-28 INLTES
+28 IDLTQS
-34 SDVGNYFEENGKDI
+34 SDIGKYFEENGKDI
-48 NLKNPDK
+48 NLKNPDQ

-78 DYRLNIDIGKNN
+78 DYRFNIDIGKNN
-90 TLSFTHNNGQNPAYV
+90 TLSFTHNNKGEPAYV

-138 SGGEAITEDEKKGS
+138 SGAGAITEDEKKGS
-152 GIILYNGAVEGK
+152 GIILYNGAGETQ

-169 LTINGNFTADK
+169 LTINGNFTVDK

-190 KVNGTANLK
+190 KVNGTANLT
-199 NSNFGLMKRSYT
+199 NSNFGLIKRSYT

-224 DFNENILK
+224 DFNKDILEEK
-232 ANNNA
+232 SNNNA
-237 GALLLKFASDYIST
+237 GALLVKFLNDYVST
-251 DVQGKDPLEAGTI
+251 DLHGKDVIETGAV
-264 IDISDEDK
+264 IDISDEDE
-272 YGDGEKGLVDY
+272 YGDGKKG
-283 KLSVQNCGGNK
+283 
-294 CLVDYKLSVQN
+294 LVDYKLSVQN

-320 AAKDKLVQLQVDIDA
+320 AAKDKLVQLQVDIDT

-345 FSQDEEWTKAKEALE
+345 SSQGEEWEQAKETLKKQQAEIQTMLE
-360 KQKTE
+360 
-365 LEQLK
+365 
-370 QEAEKNGGKIDDE
+370 EAKKNGGKIDDE

-529 ATIGVDKQANDDVLW
+529 ATVGVDKQANDDVLW
-544 GTYFTY
+544 GAYFTY

-598 VQTDGAYNS
+598 VQIDGAYNS

-658 IDSMKNNSV
+658 IDSIKNNSV

-701 YTANLAVNNAFFTSI
+701 YTANLAVNNAFFTSV

>member
-28 INLTES
+28 INLTQS
-34 SDVGNYFEENGKDI
+34 SDVGNYFEENGNDI

-90 TLSFTHNNGQNPAYV
+90 TLSFTHNNGQNPVYV

-121 LQAFAPSVIN
+121 LQASAPSVIN

-138 SGGEAITEDEKKGS
+138 SGAETITEDEKKGS
-152 GIILYNGAVEGK
+152 GIILYNGNGAVEGK

-180 TLFATYGNFV
+180 TLFAAYGNFV
-190 KVNGTANLK
+190 KVNGTANLT

-216 NVVMVQAK
+216 NVVIVQAK

-237 GALLLKFASDYIST
+237 GALLLKFAGDYIST
-251 DVQGKDPLEAGTI
+251 DVQGKDPLEALTI

-272 YGDGEKGLVDY
+272 YGDGEKG
-283 KLSVQNCGGNK
+283 
-294 CLVDYKLSVQN
+294 LVDYKLSVQN

-320 AAKDKLVQLQVDIDA
+320 AAKDKLVQLQVDIDT

-345 FSQDEEWTKAKEALE
+345 SSQGEEWEQAKETLKKQQAELQTMLE
-360 KQKTE
+360 
-365 LEQLK
+365 
-370 QEAEKNGGKIDDE
+370 EAKKNGGKIDDE
-383 KYIDLVNKNS
+383 KYIDLVNKNL

-529 ATIGVDKQANDDVLW
+529 ATVGVDKQANDDVLW
-544 GTYFTY
+544 GAYFTY

-598 VQTDGAYNS
+598 VQIDGAYNS

-701 YTANLAVNNAFFTSI
+701 YTANLAVNNAFFTSV

>member
-28 INLTES
+28 INLTQS

-90 TLSFTHNNGQNPAYV
+90 TLSFTHNNDQNPVYV

-121 LQAFAPSVIN
+121 LQASAPSVIN
-131 GDLTMTS
+131 GNLTMTS
-138 SGGEAITEDEKKGS
+138 SGGGAITEDEKKGS
-152 GIILYNGAVEGK
+152 GIILYNGNGAVEGK

-169 LTINGNFTADK
+169 LTINGNFAADK
-180 TLFATYGNFV
+180 TLFAAYGNFV
-190 KVNGTANLK
+190 KVNGTANLT

-216 NVVMVQAK
+216 NVVIVQAK

-237 GALLLKFASDYIST
+237 GALLLKFAGDYIST

-294 CLVDYKLSVQN
+294 CLV
-305 CGGNKCLVINGGATA
+305 INGGATA
-320 AAKDKLVQLQVDIDA
+320 AAKDKLTQLKVDINA

-345 FSQDEEWTKAKEALE
+345 SSQGEEWEQAKETLKKQQAEIQTMLE
-360 KQKTE
+360 
-365 LEQLK
+365 
-370 QEAEKNGGKIDDE
+370 EAMQNGGKIDDE
-383 KYIDLVNKNS
+383 KYIDLVNKNL

-529 ATIGVDKQANDDVLW
+529 ATVGVDKQANDDVLW
-544 GTYFTY
+544 GAYFTY

-701 YTANLAVNNAFFTSI
+701 YTANLAVNNAFFTSV

>member
-28 INLTES
+28 INLTQS
-34 SDVGNYFEENGKDI
+34 SDVGNYFEENGNDI

-55 YKGQDLNIKM
+55 YKGQDLSIKM

-90 TLSFTHNNGQNPAYV
+90 TLSFTHNNGQNPVYV

-121 LQAFAPSVIN
+121 LQASAPSVIN
-131 GDLTMTS
+131 GNLTMTS
-138 SGGEAITEDEKKGS
+138 SGAGTITEDEKKGS
-152 GIILYNGAVEGK
+152 GIILYNGTVEGK

-180 TLFATYGNFV
+180 TLFAAYGNFV
-190 KVNGTANLK
+190 KVNGTANLT

-216 NVVMVQAK
+216 NVVIVQAK

-237 GALLLKFASDYIST
+237 GALLLKFAGDYIST
-251 DVQGKDPLEAGTI
+251 DVQGKDPLEAVTI

-272 YGDGEKGLVDY
+272 YGDGEKG
-283 KLSVQNCGGNK
+283 
-294 CLVDYKLSVQN
+294 LVDYKLSVQN

-320 AAKDKLVQLQVDIDA
+320 AAKDKLVQLQVDIDT

-345 FSQDEEWTKAKEALE
+345 SSQGEEWEQAKETLKKQQAELQTMLE
-360 KQKTE
+360 
-365 LEQLK
+365 
-370 QEAEKNGGKIDDE
+370 EAKKNGGKIDDE
-383 KYIDLVNKNS
+383 KYIDLVNKNL

-529 ATIGVDKQANDDVLW
+529 ATVGVDKQANDDVLW
-544 GTYFTY
+544 GAYFTY

-598 VQTDGAYNS
+598 VQIDGAYNS

-701 YTANLAVNNAFFTSI
+701 YTANLAVNNAFFTSV

>member
-18 LLYSSAFAQE
+18 LLYSGAFAAE
-28 INLTES
+28 ITFN
-34 SDVGNYFEENGKDI
+34 SDSDLNTHFDI
-48 NLKNPDK
+48 NEKDNVATFKNEN
-55 YKGQDLNIKM
+55 YKNQDLTFKINT
-65 GVWDLPNDDYDSA
+65 LAFDDAPEDA
-78 DYRLNIDIGKNN
+78 KINIDLGNN
-90 TLSFTHNNGQNPAYV
+90 SLTLENTRNSGGE
-105 TNLNAT
+105 T
-111 AKEVKTTDIV
+111 AALVRNFNVDAKDFKTTDIG
-121 LQAFAPSVIN
+121 LSYFNAGIIN
-131 GDLTMTS
+131 ANFTMV
-138 SGGEAITEDEKKGS
+138 GS
-152 GIILYNGAVEGK
+152 GEDFDLDNIDKNKASSLLIFNGSRENTNDTV
-164 SANGS
+164 NGS
-169 LTINGNFTADK
+169 LTVNGDFS
-180 TLFATYGNFV
+180 ATNSAIVSMKSDTF
-190 KVNGTANLK
+190 KVNGTATIEKSGLGFLSQSYSNLDV
-199 NSNFGLMKRSYT
+199 NDFIALR
-211 DLEAN
+211 
-216 NVVMVQAK
+216 AK
-224 DFNENILK
+224 DIKTDKLNDET
-232 ANNNA
+232 NA
-237 GALLLKFASDYIST
+237 GALILKSASSYIDESLLNDDDYVASL
-251 DVQGKDPLEAGTI
+251 DVTA
-264 IDISDEDK
+264 EDNK
-272 YGDGEKGLVDY
+272 YGGVFVDY
-283 KLSVQNCGGNK
+283 KLSLKNCGG
-294 CLVDYKLSVQN
+294 D
-305 CGGNKCLVINGGATA
+305 KCLVINGGATA
-320 AAKDKLVQLQVDIDA
+320 AAKKLTNQIAVDLEAITRIIDGL
-335 IDKLLKNEFD
+335 DNE
-345 FSQDEEWTKAKEALE
+345 QAKETLKKQQAELQTMLE
-360 KQKTE
+360 
-365 LEQLK
+365 
-370 QEAEKNGGKIDDE
+370 EAKKNGGKIDDE
-383 KYIDLVNKNS
+383 KYIDLVNKNL

-428 KLALDIKK
+428 KLALQIKK

-529 ATIGVDKQANDDVLW
+529 ATVGVDKQANDDVLW
-544 GTYFTY
+544 GAYFTY

-570 MYSTINVA
+570 MYSTINIA

-598 VQTDGAYNS
+598 VQIDGAYNS

-701 YTANLAVNNAFFTSI
+701 YTANLAVNNAFFTSV

-753 GKVDNKN
+753 GKVDSKN

>member
-18 LLYSSAFAQE
+18 LLYSGAFAAE
-28 INLTES
+28 IAFN
-34 SDVGNYFEENGKDI
+34 SDSDLNTHFDI
-48 NLKNPDK
+48 NEKDNVATFKNEN
-55 YKGQDLNIKM
+55 YKNQDLTFKINTLAFEDAHEDAKI
-65 GVWDLPNDDYDSA
+65 
-78 DYRLNIDIGKNN
+78 NIDLGNN
-90 TLSFTHNNGQNPAYV
+90 SLTLENTRNSGGE
-105 TNLNAT
+105 T
-111 AKEVKTTDIV
+111 AALVRNFNVDAKDFKTTDIG
-121 LQAFAPSVIN
+121 LSYFNAGIIN
-131 GDLTMTS
+131 ANFTMV
-138 SGGEAITEDEKKGS
+138 GS
-152 GIILYNGAVEGK
+152 GEDFDLDNIDKNKASSLLIFNGSRENTNDTV
-164 SANGS
+164 NGS
-169 LTINGNFTADK
+169 LTVNGDFS
-180 TLFATYGNFV
+180 ATNSAIVSMKSDTF
-190 KVNGTANLK
+190 KVNGTATIEKSGLGFLSQSYSNLDV
-199 NSNFGLMKRSYT
+199 NDFIALR
-211 DLEAN
+211 
-216 NVVMVQAK
+216 AK
-224 DFNENILK
+224 DIKTDKLNDET
-232 ANNNA
+232 NA
-237 GALLLKFASDYIST
+237 GALILKSASSYIDESLLNDDDYVASL
-251 DVQGKDPLEAGTI
+251 DVTA
-264 IDISDEDK
+264 EDNK
-272 YGDGEKGLVDY
+272 YGGVFVDY
-283 KLSVQNCGGNK
+283 KLSLKNCGG
-294 CLVDYKLSVQN
+294 D
-305 CGGNKCLVINGGATA
+305 KCLVINGGATA
-320 AAKDKLVQLQVDIDA
+320 AAKKLTNQIAVDLEAITRIIDGL
-335 IDKLLKNEFD
+335 DNE
-345 FSQDEEWTKAKEALE
+345 QAKEALQE
-360 KQKTE
+360 QKTE
-365 LEQLK
+365 LEKLQ
-370 QEAEKNGGKIDDE
+370 QEAMQNGGKIDDE

-529 ATIGVDKQANDDVLW
+529 ATVGVDKQANDDVLW
-544 GTYFTY
+544 GAYFTY

-598 VQTDGAYNS
+598 VQIDGAYNS